1 MKMEKIAYTILSIIA
16 LAFFICML
24 AGLIAA
30 FPYGIVGLLLIIAF
44 GLLFIKVLKDRLSS
58 KEDDYYSKKVEK

>member
-16 LAFFICML
+16 LAFFICLL

-44 GLLFIKVLKDRLSS
+44 GLLFIKGYWQDESRPPMACFL
-58 KEDDYYSKKVEK
+58 